1 MYYRQ
6 IWITL
11 GICYI
16 AFIVVASLSRTPDV
30 NLHISYADKIIH
42 FFIYFI
48 LVGWFAQLYQKPYSR
63 WLILIGAV
71 LLGMLIEY
79 LQGMTAYRSFD
90 YADEVANTIG
100 AVCAYLL
107 AKTRLDRL
115 LTHFDQKLH
124 SIMSA

>member
-1 MYYRQ
+1 MHYRR
-6 IWITL
+6 IWIAL

-16 AFIVVASLSRTPDV
+16 IFILIMSLSRIPDV
-30 NLHISYADKIIH
+30 DLEIGYADKIIH

-48 LVGWFAQLYQKPYSR
+48 LVGWFAQLYQKSYSR
-63 WLILIGAV
+63 WLILFGAV

-100 AVCAYLL
+100 AACAYLL
-107 AKTRLDRL
+107 AKTRFDRL
-115 LTHFDQKLH
+115 LTQFDQMLH
-124 SIMSA
+124 GIMSA